1 MEFGNSRKPAVAD
14 MFYPGKPEILKKM
27 IFGFL
32 EKAAPGGGQADVPE
46 LPGRLK
52 AVIVPHAGYI
62 YSGPIAAYSY
72 KLFRK
77 LDPKIDWKVLL
88 LGPSHFKYFSGASIS
103 CFDEWKMPLG
113 NVKVKDVRK
122 EIKDSSENIIEVD
135 DCDDEEHSL
144 EVQVPFL
151 QTVLKKFTLYPLI
164 LGEVKSVGLAD
175 DLCEFCKRDDVI
187 TVVSSDLSHYL
198 EYEEAK
204 KVDSVTGEAVCDLDL
219 EKMAELGDAC
229 GKTGILIL
237 LNIARKLG
245 WKCKMLDYR
254 NSGDTAGDKDR
265 VVGYGAFAF
274 YD

>member
-1 MEFGNSRKPAVAD
+1 MGFGNKREPAVAD

-32 EKAAPGGGQADVPE
+32 EKASITE

-72 KLFRK
+72 KLLRK
-77 LDPKIDWKVLL
+77 LDGQTDWKVLL
-88 LGPSHFKYFSGASIS
+88 LGPSHFKYFAGASIS
-103 CFDEWKMPLG
+103 CFDEWKMPFG
-113 NVKVKDVRK
+113 NVKVGDVRK
-122 EIKDSSENIIEVD
+122 EFKDESENIIEVD
-135 DCDDEEHSL
+135 DCDAEEHSL

-151 QTVLKKFTLYPLI
+151 QTVLKKFTLYPLV
-164 LGEVKSVGLAD
+164 LGEVKSGSLAD

-198 EYEEAK
+198 EYGEAK
-204 KVDSVTGEAVCDLDL
+204 KVDYVTVKAVCDLDS

-229 GKTGILIL
+229 GKTGILVL

-274 YD
+274 YE